1 MSKTQIPLQVK
12 QQLWFAAHGR
22 CEFRG
27 CNKRLYTSGV
37 TMEECNISN
46 YAHIIGDSPDGPRGN
61 ELSKALSKDPS
72 NLILLCPECHKLIDS
87 NSGEKKYTVE
97 VLKSMKKEHEE
108 RIDFLTSI
116 CPNQKSL
123 VVAYGPKLVQDNQ
136 LFQKDVLNNT
146 ILPERYPFDLTPI
159 EIHMKNTVLDES
171 MPAYWQTEQLQIE
184 TLCRDKVIKVLE
196 SGACSHISLFPL
208 GPQPLLIKIGTILN
222 DRYNV
227 QVYQKHREPDTWR
240 WLENR
245 SSNSII
251 VEEPADKAKEP
262 VLVIALSAKAIKTR
276 VLQRFGTNASIWAI
290 TCDIPGNDM
299 MESKYQLEQFR
310 MAARRVMDDI
320 KSSNPNNIS
329 LKIFMA
335 APASCA
341 VELGR
346 IRMPKADLKWII
358 FDYSNSQD
366 KDIETI
372 IIDSI

>member
-1 MSKTQIPLQVK
+1 MSKTHIPSQVK
-12 QQLWFAAHGR
+12 QQIWFAAHGR

-37 TMEECNISN
+37 TMEKCNISN

-61 ELSKALSKDPS
+61 ELSKILSKDPS
-72 NLILLCPECHKLIDS
+72 NLILLCPECHDLIDS
-87 NSGEKKYTVE
+87 KSGEKKYTVE

-108 RIDFLTSI
+108 RIDFLTGI

-123 VVAYGPKLVQDNQ
+123 VVAYGPKLGQDNQ
-136 LFQKDVLNNT
+136 LFQKDVLNNI
-146 ILPERYPFDLTPI
+146 ILPERYPLDLNPI
-159 EIHMKNTVLDES
+159 ELHMKNTALDES
-171 MPAYWQTEQLQIE
+171 MQVYWQTEQLQIE
-184 TLCRDKVIKVLE
+184 TLCRDKVIKTLE

-208 GPQPLLIKIGTILN
+208 GPQPLLIKLGTILN

-245 SSNSII
+245 SSNNII
-251 VEEPADKAKEP
+251 VEEPADKSKEP
-262 VLVIALSAKAIKTR
+262 ILIIALSTQAIKAR
-276 VLQRFGTNASIWAI
+276 VLQRFGANASIWTI

-310 MAARRVMDDI
+310 MAARKVMDDL
-320 KSSNPNNIS
+320 KSSNLENID

-346 IRMPKADLKWII
+346 IRMPKADSKWVI
-358 FDYSNSQD
+358 FDYSNKQE

-372 IIDSI
+372 AID

>member
-1 MSKTQIPLQVK
+1 MSKTQIPSQVK
-12 QQLWFAAHGR
+12 QQIWFAAHGR

-37 TMEECNISN
+37 TMEKCNISN

-61 ELSKALSKDPS
+61 ELSKTLSKDPS
-72 NLILLCPECHKLIDS
+72 NLILLCPECHDLIDS
-87 NSGEKKYTVE
+87 KSGEKKYTVE

-108 RIDFLTSI
+108 RIDFLTGI

-123 VVAYGPKLVQDNQ
+123 VVTYGPKLAQDNQ

-146 ILPERYPFDLTPI
+146 ILPERYPLDLNPI
-159 EIHMKNTVLDES
+159 ELHMKNTALDES
-171 MPAYWQTEQLQIE
+171 MQVYWQTEQLQIE
-184 TLCRDKVIKVLE
+184 TLCRDKVIKTLE

-208 GPQPLLIKIGTILN
+208 GPQPLLIKLGTILN

-240 WLENR
+240 WLENH
-245 SSNSII
+245 SSNNII
-251 VEEPADKAKEP
+251 VEEPADKTKEP
-262 VLVIALSAKAIKTR
+262 ILIIALSTQAIKTR
-276 VLQRFGTNASIWAI
+276 VLQRFGANASVWTI

-310 MAARRVMDDI
+310 MAARKVMDDI
-320 KSSNPNNIS
+320 KSSNLENID

-346 IRMPKADLKWII
+346 IRMPKADSKWVI
-358 FDYSNSQD
+358 FDYSNKLE

-372 IIDSI
+372 TID

>member
-1 MSKTQIPLQVK
+1 MSKTHIPSQVK
-12 QQLWFAAHGR
+12 QQIWFAAHGR

-37 TMEECNISN
+37 TMEKCNISN

-61 ELSKALSKDPS
+61 ELSKILSKDPS
-72 NLILLCPECHKLIDS
+72 NLILLCPECHDLIDS
-87 NSGEKKYTVE
+87 KSGEKKYTVE

-108 RIDFLTSI
+108 RIDFLTGI

-123 VVAYGPKLVQDNQ
+123 VVAYGPKLGQDNQ
-136 LFQKDVLNNT
+136 LFQKDVLNNI
-146 ILPERYPFDLTPI
+146 ILPERYPLDLNPI
-159 EIHMKNTVLDES
+159 ELHMKNTALDES
-171 MPAYWQTEQLQIE
+171 MQVYWQTEQLQIE
-184 TLCRDKVIKVLE
+184 TLCRDKVIKTLE

-208 GPQPLLIKIGTILN
+208 GPQPLLIKLGTILN

-245 SSNSII
+245 SSNNII
-251 VEEPADKAKEP
+251 VEEPADKSKEP
-262 VLVIALSAKAIKTR
+262 ILIIALSTQAIKAR
-276 VLQRFGTNASIWAI
+276 VLQRFGANASIWTI

-310 MAARRVMDDI
+310 MAVRKVMDDI
-320 KSSNPNNIS
+320 KSSNLENID

-346 IRMPKADLKWII
+346 IRMPKADSKWVI
-358 FDYSNSQD
+358 FDYSNKQE

-372 IIDSI
+372 AID

>member
-1 MSKTQIPLQVK
+1 MSKTQIPSQVK
-12 QQLWFAAHGR
+12 QQIWFAAHGR

-37 TMEECNISN
+37 TMEKCNISN

-61 ELSKALSKDPS
+61 ELSKTLSKDPS
-72 NLILLCPECHKLIDS
+72 NLILLCPECHDLIDS
-87 NSGEKKYTVE
+87 KSGEKKYTVE
-97 VLKSMKKEHEE
+97 DLKSMKKEHEE
-108 RIDFLTSI
+108 RIDFLTGI

-123 VVAYGPKLVQDNQ
+123 VVAYGPKLGQDNQ
-136 LFQKDVLNNT
+136 LFQKDVLNNI
-146 ILPERYPFDLTPI
+146 ILPERYPLDLNPI
-159 EIHMKNTVLDES
+159 EIHMKNTALDES
-171 MPAYWQTEQLQIE
+171 MQVYWQTEQLQIE
-184 TLCRDKVIKVLE
+184 TLCRDKVIKTLE

-208 GPQPLLIKIGTILN
+208 GPQPLLIKLGTILN

-245 SSNSII
+245 SSNNII
-251 VEEPADKAKEP
+251 VEEPADKTKEP
-262 VLVIALSAKAIKTR
+262 MLIIALSTQAIKAR
-276 VLQRFGTNASIWAI
+276 VLQRFGANASIWTI
-290 TCDIPGNDM
+290 TCDIPRNDM

-310 MAARRVMDDI
+310 MAARKVMNDI
-320 KSSNPNNIS
+320 KNSNLENID

-346 IRMPKADLKWII
+346 IRMPKADSKWVI
-358 FDYSNSQD
+358 FDYSNKQE

-372 IIDSI
+372 TID

>member
-1 MSKTQIPLQVK
+1 MSKTHIPSQVK
-12 QQLWFAAHGR
+12 QQIWFAAHGR

-37 TMEECNISN
+37 TMEKCNISN

-61 ELSKALSKDPS
+61 ELSKTLSKDPS
-72 NLILLCPECHKLIDS
+72 NLILLCPECHDLIDS
-87 NSGEKKYTVE
+87 KSGEKKYTVE

-108 RIDFLTSI
+108 RIDFLTGI

-123 VVAYGPKLVQDNQ
+123 VVAYGPKLGQDNQ
-136 LFQKDVLNNT
+136 LFQKDVLNNI
-146 ILPERYPFDLTPI
+146 ILPERYPLDLNPI
-159 EIHMKNTVLDES
+159 EIHMKNTALDES
-171 MPAYWQTEQLQIE
+171 MQVYWQTEQLQIE
-184 TLCRDKVIKVLE
+184 TLCRDKVIKTLE

-208 GPQPLLIKIGTILN
+208 GPQPLLIKLGTILN

-245 SSNSII
+245 SSNNII
-251 VEEPADKAKEP
+251 VEEPADKTKEP
-262 VLVIALSAKAIKTR
+262 MLIIALSTQAIKAR
-276 VLQRFGTNASIWAI
+276 VLQRFGANASIWTI

-299 MESKYQLEQFR
+299 MKSKYQLEQFR
-310 MAARRVMDDI
+310 MAARKVMDDI
-320 KSSNPNNIS
+320 KNSNLENID

-346 IRMPKADLKWII
+346 IRMPKADSKWVI
-358 FDYSNSQD
+358 FDYSNKQE

-372 IIDSI
+372 AID

>member
-1 MSKTQIPLQVK
+1 MSKTQIPSQVK
-12 QQLWFAAHGR
+12 QQIWFAAHGR

-37 TMEECNISN
+37 TMEKCNISN

-61 ELSKALSKDPS
+61 ELSKTLSKDPS
-72 NLILLCPECHKLIDS
+72 NLILLCPECHDLIDS
-87 NSGEKKYTVE
+87 KSGEKKYTVE

-108 RIDFLTSI
+108 RIDFLTGI

-123 VVAYGPKLVQDNQ
+123 VVAYGPKLGQDNQ
-136 LFQKDVLNNT
+136 LFQKDVLNNI
-146 ILPERYPFDLTPI
+146 ILPERYPLDLNPI
-159 EIHMKNTVLDES
+159 EIHMKNTALDES
-171 MPAYWQTEQLQIE
+171 MQVYWQTEELQIE
-184 TLCRDKVIKVLE
+184 TLCRDKVIKTLE

-208 GPQPLLIKIGTILN
+208 GPQPLLIKLGTLLT

-251 VEEPADKAKEP
+251 VEEPADKTKEP
-262 VLVIALSAKAIKTR
+262 MLIIALSTQAIKAR
-276 VLQRFGTNASIWAI
+276 VLRRFGANASIWTI

-310 MAARRVMDDI
+310 MAARKVMDDI
-320 KSSNPNNIS
+320 KNSNPENID
-329 LKIFMA
+329 LRIFMA

-346 IRMPKADLKWII
+346 IRMPKADSKWVI
-358 FDYSNSQD
+358 FDYSNKQE

-372 IIDSI
+372 TID

>member
-1 MSKTQIPLQVK
+1 MSKTQIPSQVK
-12 QQLWFAAHGR
+12 QQIWFAAHGR

-37 TMEECNISN
+37 TMEKCNISN

-61 ELSKALSKDPS
+61 ELSKTLSKDPS
-72 NLILLCPECHKLIDS
+72 NLILLCPECHDLIDS
-87 NSGEKKYTVE
+87 KSGEKKYTVE

-108 RIDFLTSI
+108 RIDFLTGI

-123 VVAYGPKLVQDNQ
+123 VVAYGPKLGQDNQ
-136 LFQKDVLNNT
+136 LFQKDVLNNI
-146 ILPERYPFDLTPI
+146 ILPERYPLDLNPI
-159 EIHMKNTVLDES
+159 EIHMKNTALDES
-171 MPAYWQTEQLQIE
+171 MQVYWQTEELQIE
-184 TLCRDKVIKVLE
+184 TLCRDKVIKTLE

-208 GPQPLLIKIGTILN
+208 GPQPLLIKLGTILN

-251 VEEPADKAKEP
+251 VEEPADKTKEP
-262 VLVIALSAKAIKTR
+262 MLIIALSTQAIKAR
-276 VLQRFGTNASIWAI
+276 ALRRFGANASIWTI

-310 MAARRVMDDI
+310 MAARKVMDDI
-320 KSSNPNNIS
+320 KNSNPENID

-346 IRMPKADLKWII
+346 IRMPKADSKWVI
-358 FDYSNSQD
+358 FDYSNKQE

-372 IIDSI
+372 TID

>member
-1 MSKTQIPLQVK
+1 MSKTQIPSQVK
-12 QQLWFAAHGR
+12 QQIWFAAHGR

-37 TMEECNISN
+37 TMEKCNISN

-61 ELSKALSKDPS
+61 ELSKTLSKDPS
-72 NLILLCPECHKLIDS
+72 NLILLCPECHDLIDS
-87 NSGEKKYTVE
+87 KSGEKKYTVE

-108 RIDFLTSI
+108 RIDFLTGI

-123 VVAYGPKLVQDNQ
+123 VVAYGPKLGQDNQ
-136 LFQKDVLNNT
+136 LFQKDVLNNI
-146 ILPERYPFDLTPI
+146 ILPERYPLDLNPI
-159 EIHMKNTVLDES
+159 EIHMKNTALDES
-171 MPAYWQTEQLQIE
+171 MQVYWQTEELQIE
-184 TLCRDKVIKVLE
+184 TLCRDKVIKTLE

-208 GPQPLLIKIGTILN
+208 GPQPLLIKLGTILN

-251 VEEPADKAKEP
+251 VEEPADKTKEP
-262 VLVIALSAKAIKTR
+262 MLIIALSTQAIKAR
-276 VLQRFGTNASIWAI
+276 VLRRFGANASIWTI

-310 MAARRVMDDI
+310 MAARKVMDDI
-320 KSSNPNNIS
+320 KNSNPENID

-346 IRMPKADLKWII
+346 IRMPKADSKWVI
-358 FDYSNSQD
+358 FDYSNKQE

-372 IIDSI
+372 TID

>member
-1 MSKTQIPLQVK
+1 MSKAQIPSQVK

-27 CNKRLYTSGV
+27 CNKRLYISGV
-37 TMEECNISN
+37 TMEKCNISN
-46 YAHIIGDSPDGPRGN
+46 YAHIIGDSPNGPRGN
-61 ELSKALSKDPS
+61 ELSKTLSKDPS

-87 NSGEKKYTVE
+87 KSGENKYTVE
-97 VLKSMKKEHEE
+97 ILKSMKKEHEE
-108 RIDFLTSI
+108 RIDFLTGI
-116 CPNQKSL
+116 CSNQKSL
-123 VVAYGPKLVQDNQ
+123 VVAYGPKLGQNNQ
-136 LFQKDVLNNT
+136 LFQKDVLYNI
-146 ILPERYPFDLTPI
+146 ILPERYPLDLNPI
-159 EIHMKNTVLDES
+159 ELHMKNTVLDES
-171 MPAYWQTEQLQIE
+171 MQVYWQTEQLQIE
-184 TLCRDKVIKVLE
+184 TLCRDKVIKTLE

-208 GPQPLLIKIGTILN
+208 GPQPLLIKLGTILN

-245 SSNSII
+245 SSNNII
-251 VEEPADKAKEP
+251 IEEPADKTKKP
-262 VLVIALSAKAIKTR
+262 ILIIALSTQAIKAR
-276 VLQRFGTNASIWAI
+276 VLQRFGANASIWTI

-310 MAARRVMDDI
+310 IAAKTVMNDI
-320 KSSNPNNIS
+320 KKSNPENID

-346 IRMPKADLKWII
+346 IRMPKADSKWVI
-358 FDYSNSQD
+358 FDYSNKQE

-372 IIDSI
+372 TID

>member
-1 MSKTQIPLQVK
+1 MSKTHIPSQVK
-12 QQLWFAAHGR
+12 QQIWFAAHGR

-37 TMEECNISN
+37 TMEKCNISN

-61 ELSKALSKDPS
+61 ELSKILSKDPS
-72 NLILLCPECHKLIDS
+72 NLILVCPECHDLIDS
-87 NSGEKKYTVE
+87 KSGEKKYTVE

-108 RIDFLTSI
+108 RIDFLTGI

-123 VVAYGPKLVQDNQ
+123 VVAYGPKLGQDNQ
-136 LFQKDVLNNT
+136 LFQKDVLNNI
-146 ILPERYPFDLTPI
+146 ILPERYPLDLNPI
-159 EIHMKNTVLDES
+159 ELHMKNTALDES
-171 MPAYWQTEQLQIE
+171 MQVYWQTEQLQIE
-184 TLCRDKVIKVLE
+184 TLCRDKVIKTLE

-208 GPQPLLIKIGTILN
+208 GPQPLLIKLGTILN

-245 SSNSII
+245 SSNNII
-251 VEEPADKAKEP
+251 VEEPADKSKEP
-262 VLVIALSAKAIKTR
+262 ILIIALSTQAIKAR
-276 VLQRFGTNASIWAI
+276 VLQRFGANASIWTI

-310 MAARRVMDDI
+310 MAARKVMDDI
-320 KSSNPNNIS
+320 KSSNLENID

-346 IRMPKADLKWII
+346 IRMPKADSKWVI
-358 FDYSNSQD
+358 FDYSNKQE

-372 IIDSI
+372 AID

>member
-1 MSKTQIPLQVK
+1 MSKTQIPSQVK
-12 QQLWFAAHGR
+12 QQIWFAAHGR

-37 TMEECNISN
+37 TMEKCNISN

-61 ELSKALSKDPS
+61 ELSKTLSKDPS
-72 NLILLCPECHKLIDS
+72 NLILLCPECHDLIDS
-87 NSGEKKYTVE
+87 KSGEKKYTVE

-108 RIDFLTSI
+108 RIDFLTGI

-123 VVAYGPKLVQDNQ
+123 VVAYGPKLGQDNQ
-136 LFQKDVLNNT
+136 LFQKDVLNNI
-146 ILPERYPFDLTPI
+146 ILPERYPLDLNPI
-159 EIHMKNTVLDES
+159 EIHMKNTALDES
-171 MPAYWQTEQLQIE
+171 MQVYWQTEQLQIE
-184 TLCRDKVIKVLE
+184 TLCRDKVIKTLE

-208 GPQPLLIKIGTILN
+208 GPQPLLIKLGTILN

-245 SSNSII
+245 SSNNII
-251 VEEPADKAKEP
+251 VEEPADKTKEP
-262 VLVIALSAKAIKTR
+262 MLIIALSTQAIKAR
-276 VLQRFGTNASIWAI
+276 VLQRFGANASIWTI

-310 MAARRVMDDI
+310 MAARKVMDDI
-320 KSSNPNNIS
+320 KNSNLENID

-346 IRMPKADLKWII
+346 IRMPKADSKWVI
-358 FDYSNSQD
+358 FDYSNKQE

-372 IIDSI
+372 TID

>member
-1 MSKTQIPLQVK
+1 MSKTQIPSQVK
-12 QQLWFAAHGR
+12 QQIWFAAHGR

-37 TMEECNISN
+37 TMEKCNISN

-61 ELSKALSKDPS
+61 ELSKTLSKDPS
-72 NLILLCPECHKLIDS
+72 NLILLCPECHDLIDS
-87 NSGEKKYTVE
+87 KSGEKKYTVE

-108 RIDFLTSI
+108 RIDFLTGI

-123 VVAYGPKLVQDNQ
+123 VVAYGPKLGQDNQ
-136 LFQKDVLNNT
+136 LFQKDVLNNI
-146 ILPERYPFDLTPI
+146 ILPERYPLDLNPI
-159 EIHMKNTVLDES
+159 EIHMKNTALDES
-171 MPAYWQTEQLQIE
+171 MQVYWQTEELQIE
-184 TLCRDKVIKVLE
+184 TLCRDKVIKTLE

-208 GPQPLLIKIGTILN
+208 GPQPLLIKLGTILN

-245 SSNSII
+245 SSNNII
-251 VEEPADKAKEP
+251 VEEPADKTKEP
-262 VLVIALSAKAIKTR
+262 MLIIALSTQAIKAR
-276 VLQRFGTNASIWAI
+276 VLQRFGANASIWTI
-290 TCDIPGNDM
+290 TCDIPRNDM

-310 MAARRVMDDI
+310 MAARKVMDDI
-320 KSSNPNNIS
+320 KNSNLENID

-346 IRMPKADLKWII
+346 IRMPKADSKWVI
-358 FDYSNSQD
+358 FDYSNKQE

-372 IIDSI
+372 TID

>member
-1 MSKTQIPLQVK
+1 MSKTQIPSQVK
-12 QQLWFAAHGR
+12 QQIWFAAHGR

-37 TMEECNISN
+37 TMEKCNISN

-61 ELSKALSKDPS
+61 ELSKTLSKDPS
-72 NLILLCPECHKLIDS
+72 NLILLCPECHDLIDS
-87 NSGEKKYTVE
+87 KSGEKKYTVE
-97 VLKSMKKEHEE
+97 DLKSMKKEHEE
-108 RIDFLTSI
+108 RIDFLTGI

-123 VVAYGPKLVQDNQ
+123 VVAYGPKLGQDNQ
-136 LFQKDVLNNT
+136 LFQKDVLNNI
-146 ILPERYPFDLTPI
+146 ILPERYPLDLNPI
-159 EIHMKNTVLDES
+159 EIHMKNTALDES
-171 MPAYWQTEQLQIE
+171 MQVYWQTEQLQIE
-184 TLCRDKVIKVLE
+184 TLCRDKVIKTLE

-208 GPQPLLIKIGTILN
+208 GPQPLLIKLGTILN

-245 SSNSII
+245 SSNNII
-251 VEEPADKAKEP
+251 VEEPADKTKEP
-262 VLVIALSAKAIKTR
+262 MLIIALSTQAIKAR
-276 VLQRFGTNASIWAI
+276 VLQRFGANASIWTI

-299 MESKYQLEQFR
+299 MESQYQLEQFR
-310 MAARRVMDDI
+310 MAARKVMNDI
-320 KSSNPNNIS
+320 KNSNLENID

-346 IRMPKADLKWII
+346 IRMPKADSKWVI
-358 FDYSNSQD
+358 FDYSNKQE

-372 IIDSI
+372 TID

>member
-1 MSKTQIPLQVK
+1 MSKTQIPSQVK
-12 QQLWFAAHGR
+12 QQIWFAAHGR

-37 TMEECNISN
+37 TMEKCNISN

-61 ELSKALSKDPS
+61 ELSKTLSKDPS
-72 NLILLCPECHKLIDS
+72 NLILLCPECHDLIDS
-87 NSGEKKYTVE
+87 KSGEKKYTVE

-108 RIDFLTSI
+108 RIDFLTGI

-123 VVAYGPKLVQDNQ
+123 VVAYGPKLGQDNQ
-136 LFQKDVLNNT
+136 LFQKDVLNNI
-146 ILPERYPFDLTPI
+146 ILPERYPLDLNPI
-159 EIHMKNTVLDES
+159 EIHMKNTALDES
-171 MPAYWQTEQLQIE
+171 MQVYWQTEELQIE
-184 TLCRDKVIKVLE
+184 TLCWDKVIKTLE

-208 GPQPLLIKIGTILN
+208 GPQPLLIKLGTILN

-251 VEEPADKAKEP
+251 VEEPADKTKEP
-262 VLVIALSAKAIKTR
+262 MLIIALSTQAIKAR
-276 VLQRFGTNASIWAI
+276 VLRRFGANASIWTI
-290 TCDIPGNDM
+290 TCDIPRNDM

-310 MAARRVMDDI
+310 MAARKVMDDI
-320 KSSNPNNIS
+320 KNSNPENID

-346 IRMPKADLKWII
+346 IRMPKADSKWVI
-358 FDYSNSQD
+358 FDYSNKQE

-372 IIDSI
+372 TID

>member
-1 MSKTQIPLQVK
+1 MSKTQIPSQVK
-12 QQLWFAAHGR
+12 QQIWFAAHGR

-37 TMEECNISN
+37 TMEKCNISN

-61 ELSKALSKDPS
+61 ELSKTLSKDPS
-72 NLILLCPECHKLIDS
+72 NLILLCPECHDLIDS
-87 NSGEKKYTVE
+87 KSGEKKYTVE
-97 VLKSMKKEHEE
+97 DLKSMKKEHEE
-108 RIDFLTSI
+108 RIDFLTGI

-123 VVAYGPKLVQDNQ
+123 VVAYGPKLGQDNQ
-136 LFQKDVLNNT
+136 LFQKDVLNNI
-146 ILPERYPFDLTPI
+146 ILPERYPLDLNPI
-159 EIHMKNTVLDES
+159 EIHMKNTALDES
-171 MPAYWQTEQLQIE
+171 MQVYWQTEQLQIE
-184 TLCRDKVIKVLE
+184 TLCRDKVIKTLE

-208 GPQPLLIKIGTILN
+208 GPQPLLIKLGTILN

-245 SSNSII
+245 SSNNII
-251 VEEPADKAKEP
+251 VEEPADKTKEP
-262 VLVIALSAKAIKTR
+262 ILIIALSTQAIKAR
-276 VLQRFGTNASIWAI
+276 VLQRFGANASIWTI

-310 MAARRVMDDI
+310 MAARKVMDDI
-320 KSSNPNNIS
+320 KSSNLENID

-346 IRMPKADLKWII
+346 IRMPKADSKWVI
-358 FDYSNSQD
+358 FDYSNKQE
-366 KDIETI
+366 KDIGTI
-372 IIDSI
+372 TID

>member
-1 MSKTQIPLQVK
+1 MSKTQIPSQVK
-12 QQLWFAAHGR
+12 QQIWFAAHGR

-37 TMEECNISN
+37 TMEKCNISN

-61 ELSKALSKDPS
+61 ELSKTLSKDPS
-72 NLILLCPECHKLIDS
+72 NLILLCPECHDLIDS
-87 NSGEKKYTVE
+87 KSGEKKYTVE
-97 VLKSMKKEHEE
+97 DLKSMKKEHEE
-108 RIDFLTSI
+108 RIDFLTGI

-123 VVAYGPKLVQDNQ
+123 VVAYGPKLGQDNQ
-136 LFQKDVLNNT
+136 LFQKDVLNNI
-146 ILPERYPFDLTPI
+146 ILPERYPLDLNPI
-159 EIHMKNTVLDES
+159 EIHMKNTALDES
-171 MPAYWQTEQLQIE
+171 MQVYWQTEELQIE
-184 TLCRDKVIKVLE
+184 TLCRDKVIKTLE

-208 GPQPLLIKIGTILN
+208 GPQPLLIKLGTILN

-251 VEEPADKAKEP
+251 VEEPADKTKEP
-262 VLVIALSAKAIKTR
+262 MLIIALSTQAIKAR
-276 VLQRFGTNASIWAI
+276 VLRRFGANASIWTI
-290 TCDIPGNDM
+290 TCDIPRNDM

-310 MAARRVMDDI
+310 MAARKVMDDI
-320 KSSNPNNIS
+320 KNSNPENID

-346 IRMPKADLKWII
+346 IRMPKADSKWVI
-358 FDYSNSQD
+358 FDYSNKQE

-372 IIDSI
+372 TID

>member
-1 MSKTQIPLQVK
+1 MSKTHIPSQVK
-12 QQLWFAAHGR
+12 QQIWFAAHGR

-37 TMEECNISN
+37 TMEKCNISN

-61 ELSKALSKDPS
+61 ELSKILSKDPS
-72 NLILLCPECHKLIDS
+72 NLILLCPECHDLIDS
-87 NSGEKKYTVE
+87 KSGEKKYTVE

-108 RIDFLTSI
+108 RIDFLTGI

-123 VVAYGPKLVQDNQ
+123 VVAYGPKLGQDNQ
-136 LFQKDVLNNT
+136 LFQKDVLNNI
-146 ILPERYPFDLTPI
+146 ILPERYPLDLNPI
-159 EIHMKNTVLDES
+159 ELHMKNTALDES
-171 MPAYWQTEQLQIE
+171 MQVYWQTEQLQIE
-184 TLCRDKVIKVLE
+184 TLCRDKVIKTLE

-208 GPQPLLIKIGTILN
+208 GPQPLLIKLGTILN

-245 SSNSII
+245 SSNNII
-251 VEEPADKAKEP
+251 VEEPADKSKEP
-262 VLVIALSAKAIKTR
+262 ILIIALSTQAIKAR
-276 VLQRFGTNASIWAI
+276 VLQRFGANASIWTI

-310 MAARRVMDDI
+310 MAARKVMDDI
-320 KSSNPNNIS
+320 KSSNLENID

-346 IRMPKADLKWII
+346 IRMPKADSKWVI
-358 FDYSNSQD
+358 FDYSNKQE

-372 IIDSI
+372 AID

>member
-1 MSKTQIPLQVK
+1 MSKTQIPSQVK
-12 QQLWFAAHGR
+12 QQIWFAAHGR

-37 TMEECNISN
+37 TMEKCNISN

-61 ELSKALSKDPS
+61 ELSKTLSKDSS
-72 NLILLCPECHKLIDS
+72 NLILLCPECHDLIDS
-87 NSGEKKYTVE
+87 KSGEKKYTVE

-108 RIDFLTSI
+108 RIDFLTGI

-123 VVAYGPKLVQDNQ
+123 VVAYGPKLGQDNQ
-136 LFQKDVLNNT
+136 LFQKDVLNNI
-146 ILPERYPFDLTPI
+146 ILPERYPLDLNPI
-159 EIHMKNTVLDES
+159 EIHMKNTALDES
-171 MPAYWQTEQLQIE
+171 MQVYWQTEELQIE
-184 TLCRDKVIKVLE
+184 TLCRDKVIKTLE

-208 GPQPLLIKIGTILN
+208 GPQPLLIKLGTILN

-251 VEEPADKAKEP
+251 VEEPADKTKEP
-262 VLVIALSAKAIKTR
+262 MLIIALSTQAIKAR
-276 VLQRFGTNASIWAI
+276 VLRRFGANASIWTI

-310 MAARRVMDDI
+310 MAARKVMDDI
-320 KSSNPNNIS
+320 KNSNPENID

-346 IRMPKADLKWII
+346 IRMPKADSKWVI
-358 FDYSNSQD
+358 FDYSNKQE

-372 IIDSI
+372 TID

>member
-1 MSKTQIPLQVK
+1 MSKTQIPSQVK
-12 QQLWFAAHGR
+12 QQIWFAAHGR

-37 TMEECNISN
+37 TMEKCNISN

-61 ELSKALSKDPS
+61 ELSKTLSKDPS
-72 NLILLCPECHKLIDS
+72 NLILLCPECHDLIDS
-87 NSGEKKYTVE
+87 KSGEKKYTVE
-97 VLKSMKKEHEE
+97 DLKSMKKEHEE
-108 RIDFLTSI
+108 RIDFLTGI

-123 VVAYGPKLVQDNQ
+123 VVAYGPKLGQDNQ
-136 LFQKDVLNNT
+136 LFQKDVLNNI
-146 ILPERYPFDLTPI
+146 ILPERYPLDLNPI
-159 EIHMKNTVLDES
+159 EIHMKNTALDES
-171 MPAYWQTEQLQIE
+171 MQVYWQTEQLQIE
-184 TLCRDKVIKVLE
+184 TLCRDKVIKTLE

-208 GPQPLLIKIGTILN
+208 GPQPLLIKLGTILN

-245 SSNSII
+245 SSNNII
-251 VEEPADKAKEP
+251 VEEPADKTKEP
-262 VLVIALSAKAIKTR
+262 ILIIALSTQAIKAR
-276 VLQRFGTNASIWAI
+276 VLQRFGANASIWTI

-310 MAARRVMDDI
+310 MAARKVMDDI
-320 KSSNPNNIS
+320 KSSNLENID

-346 IRMPKADLKWII
+346 IRMPKADSKWVI
-358 FDYSNSQD
+358 FDYSNKQE

-372 IIDSI
+372 TID

>member
-1 MSKTQIPLQVK
+1 MSKTHIPSQVK
-12 QQLWFAAHGR
+12 QQIWFAAHGR

-37 TMEECNISN
+37 TMEKCNISN

-61 ELSKALSKDPS
+61 ELSKILSKDPS
-72 NLILLCPECHKLIDS
+72 NLILLCPECHDLIDS
-87 NSGEKKYTVE
+87 KSGEKKYTVE

-108 RIDFLTSI
+108 RIDFLTGI

-123 VVAYGPKLVQDNQ
+123 VVAYGPKLGQDNQ
-136 LFQKDVLNNT
+136 LFQKDVLNNI
-146 ILPERYPFDLTPI
+146 ILPERYPLDLNPI
-159 EIHMKNTVLDES
+159 ELHMKNTALDES
-171 MPAYWQTEQLQIE
+171 MQVYWQTEQLQIE
-184 TLCRDKVIKVLE
+184 TLCRDKVIKTLE

-208 GPQPLLIKIGTILN
+208 GPQPLLIKLGTILN

-245 SSNSII
+245 SSNNII
-251 VEEPADKAKEP
+251 VEEPADKSKEP
-262 VLVIALSAKAIKTR
+262 ILIIALSTQAIKAR
-276 VLQRFGTNASIWAI
+276 VLQRFGANASIWTI

-310 MAARRVMDDI
+310 MAARKVMDDI
-320 KSSNPNNIS
+320 KSSNLENLD

-346 IRMPKADLKWII
+346 IRMPKADSKWVI
-358 FDYSNSQD
+358 FDYSNKQE

-372 IIDSI
+372 AID

>member
-1 MSKTQIPLQVK
+1 MSKTQIPSQVK
-12 QQLWFAAHGR
+12 QQIWFAAHGR

-37 TMEECNISN
+37 TMEKCNISN

-61 ELSKALSKDPS
+61 ELSKTLSKDPS
-72 NLILLCPECHKLIDS
+72 NLILLCPECHDLIDS
-87 NSGEKKYTVE
+87 KSGEKKYTVE

-108 RIDFLTSI
+108 RIDFLTGI

-123 VVAYGPKLVQDNQ
+123 VVAYGPKLGQDNQ
-136 LFQKDVLNNT
+136 LFQKDVLNNI
-146 ILPERYPFDLTPI
+146 ILPERYPLDLNPI
-159 EIHMKNTVLDES
+159 EIHMKNTALDES
-171 MPAYWQTEQLQIE
+171 MQVYWQTEELQIE
-184 TLCRDKVIKVLE
+184 TLCRDKVIKTLE

-208 GPQPLLIKIGTILN
+208 GPQPLLIKLGTILN

-251 VEEPADKAKEP
+251 VEEPADKTKEP
-262 VLVIALSAKAIKTR
+262 MLIIALSTQAIKAR
-276 VLQRFGTNASIWAI
+276 VLRRFGANASIWTI
-290 TCDIPGNDM
+290 TCDIPRNDM

-310 MAARRVMDDI
+310 MAARKVMDDI
-320 KSSNPNNIS
+320 KNSNPENID

-346 IRMPKADLKWII
+346 IRMPKADSKWVI
-358 FDYSNSQD
+358 FDYSNKQE

-372 IIDSI
+372 TID

>member
-1 MSKTQIPLQVK
+1 MSKTQIPSQVK
-12 QQLWFAAHGR
+12 QQIWFAAHGR

-37 TMEECNISN
+37 TMEKCNISN
-46 YAHIIGDSPDGPRGN
+46 YAHIIGDSPDGPCGN
-61 ELSKALSKDPS
+61 ELSKTLSKDPS
-72 NLILLCPECHKLIDS
+72 NLILLCPECHDLIDS
-87 NSGEKKYTVE
+87 KSGEKKYTVE
-97 VLKSMKKEHEE
+97 DLKSMKKEHEE
-108 RIDFLTSI
+108 RIDFLTGI

-123 VVAYGPKLVQDNQ
+123 VVAYGPKLGQDNQ
-136 LFQKDVLNNT
+136 LFQKDVLNNI
-146 ILPERYPFDLTPI
+146 ILPERYPLDLNPI
-159 EIHMKNTVLDES
+159 EIHMKNTALDES
-171 MPAYWQTEQLQIE
+171 MQVYWQTEQLQIE
-184 TLCRDKVIKVLE
+184 TLCRDKVIKTLE

-208 GPQPLLIKIGTILN
+208 GPQPLLIKLGTILN

-245 SSNSII
+245 SSNNII
-251 VEEPADKAKEP
+251 VEEPADKTKEP
-262 VLVIALSAKAIKTR
+262 ILIIALSTQAIKAR
-276 VLQRFGTNASIWAI
+276 VLQRFGANASIWTI

-310 MAARRVMDDI
+310 MAARKVMDDI
-320 KSSNPNNIS
+320 KSSNLENID

-346 IRMPKADLKWII
+346 IRMPKADSKWVI
-358 FDYSNSQD
+358 FDYSNKQE

-372 IIDSI
+372 TID

>member
-1 MSKTQIPLQVK
+1 MSKTQIPSQVK
-12 QQLWFAAHGR
+12 QQIWFAAHGR

-37 TMEECNISN
+37 TMEKCNISN

-61 ELSKALSKDPS
+61 ELSKTLSKDPS
-72 NLILLCPECHKLIDS
+72 NLILLCPECHDLIDS
-87 NSGEKKYTVE
+87 KSGEKKYTVE
-97 VLKSMKKEHEE
+97 DLKSMKKEHEE
-108 RIDFLTSI
+108 RIDFLTGI

-123 VVAYGPKLVQDNQ
+123 VVAYGPKLGQDNQ
-136 LFQKDVLNNT
+136 LFQKDVLNNI
-146 ILPERYPFDLTPI
+146 ILPERYPMDLNPI
-159 EIHMKNTVLDES
+159 EIHMKNTALDES
-171 MPAYWQTEQLQIE
+171 MQVYWQTEQLQIE
-184 TLCRDKVIKVLE
+184 TLCRDKVIKTLE

-208 GPQPLLIKIGTILN
+208 GPQPLLIKLGTILN

-245 SSNSII
+245 SSNNII
-251 VEEPADKAKEP
+251 VEEPADKTKEP
-262 VLVIALSAKAIKTR
+262 MLIIALSTQAIKAR
-276 VLQRFGTNASIWAI
+276 VLQRFGANASIWTI

-310 MAARRVMDDI
+310 MAAREVMDDI
-320 KSSNPNNIS
+320 KNSNLENID

-346 IRMPKADLKWII
+346 IRMPKADSKWVI
-358 FDYSNSQD
+358 FDYSNKQE

-372 IIDSI
+372 TID

>member
-1 MSKTQIPLQVK
+1 MSKTQIPSQVK
-12 QQLWFAAHGR
+12 QQIWFAAHGR

-37 TMEECNISN
+37 TMEKCNISN

-61 ELSKALSKDPS
+61 ELSKTLSKDPS
-72 NLILLCPECHKLIDS
+72 NLILLCPECHDLIDS
-87 NSGEKKYTVE
+87 KSGEKKYTVE

-108 RIDFLTSI
+108 RIDFLTGI

-123 VVAYGPKLVQDNQ
+123 VVAYGPKLGQDNQ
-136 LFQKDVLNNT
+136 LFQKDVLNNI
-146 ILPERYPFDLTPI
+146 ILPERYPLDLNPI
-159 EIHMKNTVLDES
+159 EIHMKNTALDES
-171 MPAYWQTEQLQIE
+171 MQVYWQTEELQIE
-184 TLCRDKVIKVLE
+184 TLCRDKVIKTLE

-208 GPQPLLIKIGTILN
+208 GPQPLLIKLGTILN

-251 VEEPADKAKEP
+251 VEEPADKTKEP
-262 VLVIALSAKAIKTR
+262 MLIIALSTQAIKAR
-276 VLQRFGTNASIWAI
+276 VLRRFGANASIWTI

-310 MAARRVMDDI
+310 MAARKVMDDI
-320 KSSNPNNIS
+320 KNSNPENID
-329 LKIFMA
+329 LRIFMA

-346 IRMPKADLKWII
+346 IRMPKADSKWVI
-358 FDYSNSQD
+358 FDYSNKQE

-372 IIDSI
+372 TID

>member
-1 MSKTQIPLQVK
+1 MSKTHIPSQVK
-12 QQLWFAAHGR
+12 QQIWFAAHGR

-37 TMEECNISN
+37 TMEKCNISN

-61 ELSKALSKDPS
+61 ELSKILSKDPS
-72 NLILLCPECHKLIDS
+72 NLILLCPECHDLIDS
-87 NSGEKKYTVE
+87 KSGEKKYTVE

-108 RIDFLTSI
+108 RIDFLTGI

-123 VVAYGPKLVQDNQ
+123 VVAYGPKLGQDNQ
-136 LFQKDVLNNT
+136 LFQKDVLNNI
-146 ILPERYPFDLTPI
+146 ILPERYPLDLNPI
-159 EIHMKNTVLDES
+159 ELHMKNTALDES
-171 MPAYWQTEQLQIE
+171 MQVYWQTEQLQIE
-184 TLCRDKVIKVLE
+184 TLCRDKVIKTLE

-208 GPQPLLIKIGTILN
+208 GPQPLLIKLGTILN

-245 SSNSII
+245 SSNNII
-251 VEEPADKAKEP
+251 VEEPADKSKEP
-262 VLVIALSAKAIKTR
+262 FLIIALSTQAIKAR
-276 VLQRFGTNASIWAI
+276 VLQRFGANASIWTI

-310 MAARRVMDDI
+310 MAARKVMDDI
-320 KSSNPNNIS
+320 KSSNLENID

-346 IRMPKADLKWII
+346 IRMPKADSKWVI
-358 FDYSNSQD
+358 FDYSNKQE

-372 IIDSI
+372 AID

>member
-1 MSKTQIPLQVK
+1 MSKTHIPSQVK
-12 QQLWFAAHGR
+12 QQIWFAAHGR

-37 TMEECNISN
+37 TMEKCNISN

-61 ELSKALSKDPS
+61 ELSKILSKDPS
-72 NLILLCPECHKLIDS
+72 NLILLCPECHDLIDS
-87 NSGEKKYTVE
+87 KSGKKKYTVE

-108 RIDFLTSI
+108 RIDFLTGI

-123 VVAYGPKLVQDNQ
+123 VVAYGPKLGQDNQ
-136 LFQKDVLNNT
+136 LFQKDVLNNI
-146 ILPERYPFDLTPI
+146 ILPERYPLDLNPI
-159 EIHMKNTVLDES
+159 ELHMKNTALDES
-171 MPAYWQTEQLQIE
+171 MQVYWQTEQLQIE
-184 TLCRDKVIKVLE
+184 TLCRDKVIKTLE

-208 GPQPLLIKIGTILN
+208 GPQPLLIKLGTILN

-245 SSNSII
+245 SSNNII
-251 VEEPADKAKEP
+251 VEEPADKSKEP
-262 VLVIALSAKAIKTR
+262 ILIIALSTQAIKAR
-276 VLQRFGTNASIWAI
+276 VLQRFGANASIWTI

-310 MAARRVMDDI
+310 MAARKVMDDI
-320 KSSNPNNIS
+320 KSSNLENID

-346 IRMPKADLKWII
+346 IRMPKADSKWVI
-358 FDYSNSQD
+358 FDYSNKQE

-372 IIDSI
+372 AID

>member
-1 MSKTQIPLQVK
+1 MSKTQIPSQVK
-12 QQLWFAAHGR
+12 QQIWFAAHGR

-37 TMEECNISN
+37 TMEKCNISN

-61 ELSKALSKDPS
+61 ELSKTLSKDPS
-72 NLILLCPECHKLIDS
+72 NLILLCPECHNLIDS
-87 NSGEKKYTVE
+87 KSGEKKYTVE

-108 RIDFLTSI
+108 RIDFLTGI

-123 VVAYGPKLVQDNQ
+123 VVAYGPKLGQDNQ
-136 LFQKDVLNNT
+136 LFQKDVLNNI
-146 ILPERYPFDLTPI
+146 ILPERYPLDLNPI
-159 EIHMKNTVLDES
+159 EIHMKNTALDES
-171 MPAYWQTEQLQIE
+171 MQVYWQTEELQIE
-184 TLCRDKVIKVLE
+184 TLCRDKVIKTLE

-208 GPQPLLIKIGTILN
+208 GPQPLLIKLGTILN

-251 VEEPADKAKEP
+251 VEEPADKTKEP
-262 VLVIALSAKAIKTR
+262 MLIIALSTQAIKAR
-276 VLQRFGTNASIWAI
+276 VLRRFGANASIWTI

-310 MAARRVMDDI
+310 MAARKVMDDI
-320 KSSNPNNIS
+320 KNSNPENID

-346 IRMPKADLKWII
+346 IRMPKADSKWVI
-358 FDYSNSQD
+358 FDYSNKQE

-372 IIDSI
+372 TID

>member
-1 MSKTQIPLQVK
+1 MSKTQIPSQVK
-12 QQLWFAAHGR
+12 QQIWFAAHGR

-37 TMEECNISN
+37 TMEKCNISN

-61 ELSKALSKDPS
+61 ELSKTLSKDPS
-72 NLILLCPECHKLIDS
+72 NLILLCPECHDLIDS
-87 NSGEKKYTVE
+87 KSGEKKYTVE

-108 RIDFLTSI
+108 RIDFLTGI

-123 VVAYGPKLVQDNQ
+123 VVACGPKLGQDNQ
-136 LFQKDVLNNT
+136 LFQKDVLNNI
-146 ILPERYPFDLTPI
+146 ILPERYPLDLNPI
-159 EIHMKNTVLDES
+159 EIHMKNTALDES
-171 MPAYWQTEQLQIE
+171 MQVYWQTEELQIE
-184 TLCRDKVIKVLE
+184 TLCRDKVIKTLE

-208 GPQPLLIKIGTILN
+208 GPQPLLIKLGTILN

-251 VEEPADKAKEP
+251 VEEPADKTKEP
-262 VLVIALSAKAIKTR
+262 MLIIALSTQAIKAR
-276 VLQRFGTNASIWAI
+276 VLRRFGANASIWTI

-310 MAARRVMDDI
+310 MAARKVMDDI
-320 KSSNPNNIS
+320 KNSNPENID

-346 IRMPKADLKWII
+346 IRMPKADSKWVI
-358 FDYSNSQD
+358 FDYSNKQE

-372 IIDSI
+372 TID

>member
-1 MSKTQIPLQVK
+1 MSKTQIPSQVK
-12 QQLWFAAHGR
+12 QQIWFAAHGR

-37 TMEECNISN
+37 TMEKCNISN

-61 ELSKALSKDPS
+61 ELSKTLSKDPS
-72 NLILLCPECHKLIDS
+72 NLILLCPECHDLIDS
-87 NSGEKKYTVE
+87 KSGEKKYTVE
-97 VLKSMKKEHEE
+97 DLKSMKKEHEE
-108 RIDFLTSI
+108 RIDFLTGI

-123 VVAYGPKLVQDNQ
+123 VVAYGPKLGQDNQ
-136 LFQKDVLNNT
+136 LFQKDVLNNI
-146 ILPERYPFDLTPI
+146 ILPERYPLDLNPI
-159 EIHMKNTVLDES
+159 EIHMKNTALDES
-171 MPAYWQTEQLQIE
+171 MQVYWQTEQLQIE
-184 TLCRDKVIKVLE
+184 TLCRDKVIKTLE

-208 GPQPLLIKIGTILN
+208 GPQPLLIKLGTILN

-245 SSNSII
+245 SSNNII
-251 VEEPADKAKEP
+251 VEEPADKTKEP
-262 VLVIALSAKAIKTR
+262 MLIIALSTQAIKAR
-276 VLQRFGTNASIWAI
+276 VLQRFGANASIWTI

-310 MAARRVMDDI
+310 MAAREVMDDI
-320 KSSNPNNIS
+320 KNSNLENID

-346 IRMPKADLKWII
+346 IRMPKADSKWVI
-358 FDYSNSQD
+358 FDYSNKQE

-372 IIDSI
+372 TID

>member
-1 MSKTQIPLQVK
+1 MSKTQIPSQVK
-12 QQLWFAAHGR
+12 QQIWFAAHGR

-37 TMEECNISN
+37 TMEKCNISN

-61 ELSKALSKDPS
+61 ELSKTLSKDPS
-72 NLILLCPECHKLIDS
+72 NLILLCPECHDLIDS
-87 NSGEKKYTVE
+87 KSGEKKYTVE

-108 RIDFLTSI
+108 RIDFLTGI

-123 VVAYGPKLVQDNQ
+123 VVAYGPKLGQDNQ
-136 LFQKDVLNNT
+136 LFQKDVLNNI
-146 ILPERYPFDLTPI
+146 ILPERYPLDLNPI
-159 EIHMKNTVLDES
+159 EIHMKNTALDES
-171 MPAYWQTEQLQIE
+171 MQVYWQTEQLQIE
-184 TLCRDKVIKVLE
+184 TLCRDKVIKTLE

-208 GPQPLLIKIGTILN
+208 GPQPLLIKLGTILN

-245 SSNSII
+245 SSNNII
-251 VEEPADKAKEP
+251 VEEPADKTKEP
-262 VLVIALSAKAIKTR
+262 MLIIALSTQAIKAR
-276 VLQRFGTNASIWAI
+276 VLQRFGANASIWTI

-299 MESKYQLEQFR
+299 MKSKYQLEQFR
-310 MAARRVMDDI
+310 MAARKVMDDI
-320 KSSNPNNIS
+320 KNSNLENID

-346 IRMPKADLKWII
+346 IRMPKADSKWVI
-358 FDYSNSQD
+358 FDYSNKQE

-372 IIDSI
+372 AID